1 LGSKYKQGNSR
12 DTTTCNVLVLL
23 FGIYAKGQQ
32 GHMRR
37 ELSGMGVMPI
47 AHNKDKDNGNG
58 RGGGGGNHIEDSND
72 GDDAVGK
79 GELLSSY

>member
-1 LGSKYKQGNSR
+1 
-12 DTTTCNVLVLL
+12 
-23 FGIYAKGQQ
+23 
-32 GHMRR
+32 MRR